1 MGLTHPHSPTP
12 PASAP
17 PALRA
22 ARGAEVVA
30 AIEAKGGNAEF
41 VGADLKSP
49 DEVRALAGR
58 AADVDILVNNAGV
71 FPGGPTHELP
81 EATFDE
87 TFAVNVKAP
96 FLLTAAIAPRMVERG
111 GGNHQRHHDGRRI
124 RDGGALRLRRLQ
136 GSGTFAVRPV
146 RS

>member
-30 AIEAKGGNAEF
+30 AMEAKGGNAEF

-58 AADVDILVNNAGV
+58 ADDVDILVNNAGV

-111 GGNHQRHHDGRRI
+111 GGTIINVTTMVAEFGMA
-124 RDGGALRLRRLQ
+124 GLSAYGA
-136 GSGTFAVRPV
+136 SKAAVRLP
-146 RS
+146 

>member
-71 FPGGPTHELP
+71 FLFDDLSDR
-81 EATFDE
+81 EALE
-87 TFAVNVKAP
+87 RHLAVNLFGTYDVIRA
-96 FLLTAAIAPRMVERG
+96 FLPPLIAHRGGRPSLDCSGSTARLTAALAVTL
-111 GGNHQRHHDGRRI
+111 
-124 RDGGALRLRRLQ
+124 GA
-136 GSGTFAVRPV
+136 AA
-146 RS
+146 